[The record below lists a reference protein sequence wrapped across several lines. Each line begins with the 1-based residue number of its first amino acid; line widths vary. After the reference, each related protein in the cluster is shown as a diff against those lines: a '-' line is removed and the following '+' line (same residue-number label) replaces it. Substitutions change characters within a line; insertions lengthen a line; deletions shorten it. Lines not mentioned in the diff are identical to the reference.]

1 MTQAAIKAALE
12 QENKDGTVQAELAKM
27 NLSPPPIIDND
38 KSKLV
43 KPEGTEGGDE
53 FKDDQSK
60 TVVVKQGFLQRC
72 RAKCCKKD
80 PHVKPVGLES
90 NPNLR
95 IKNTIK
101 RIVNGRFV
109 LTLMTFV
116 TLFALIGVSM
126 IAPPWHINLM

>member
-1 MTQAAIKAALE
+1 M
-12 QENKDGTVQAELAKM
+12 
-27 NLSPPPIIDND
+27 
-38 KSKLV
+38 
-43 KPEGTEGGDE
+43 DE

-60 TVVVKQGFLQRC
+60 SVVVKQGFLQRC
-72 RAKCCKKD
+72 KAKCCKKD
-80 PHVKPVGLES
+80 PNKKPVGLES

-101 RIVNGRFV
+101 RIVNGRIV

-126 IAPPWHINLM
+126 IASWLINLM